1 MTTTT
6 WTDVPHD
13 PPRAATTRVV
23 RARYAPTDFITLL
36 WRELPLMIVVF
47 LVIVA
52 LGLGAALLMEKTYT
66 ASSSL
71 FVRLGQEYVY
81 QPRAG
86 DAGRGA
92 VPDIDQVVQSESEIL
107 MSDELRD
114 RVIRRLGLGYVFP
127 DLAKQYAE
135 APPSERPLVLAK
147 ARESM
152 GKKLGI
158 ETAPDNSIIRL
169 TYESRD
175 GESATRVLN
184 TLLEEYLVYRRGLLI
199 GPDDS
204 ALQRQRGLFQT
215 KLTQADQAYQDFL
228 TANGIG
234 DYAAEKAALIQV
246 QSQVQT
252 QRYAAEAQ
260 LSDRTARLASIQSQL
275 AGTSPE
281 IGLFRDQSMVA
292 SERLAALKLERE
304 ALLSRYKADAQPVKD
319 IEAQVA
325 QLQAAVDAGRT
336 SAPGATRTGL
346 NPIYQTLQTTRNDL
360 AAEVAALQQQVR
372 AYRDQ
377 AVQVNQRL
385 QELAQLEPQFIEL
398 SRDRDVLQSSVREFS
413 VREQQDEASRQIAG
427 ESSDNIRVVQR
438 AVASPNGK
446 SLRKPVL
453 ALAILFG
460 AFTALCAGLL
470 RMFLRPGLHT
480 PESAALT
487 LELPVL
493 ATAHARR

>member
-1 MTTTT
+1 MTTT
-6 WTDVPHD
+6 WTNIPHD
-13 PPRAATTRVV
+13 APRMATTRVV

-47 LVIVA
+47 LIIVA
-52 LGLGAALLMEKTYT
+52 LGLVAAFMMDKSYT

-107 MSDELRD
+107 MSGELRD
-114 RVIRRLGLGYVFP
+114 RVIRRLGLGFIFP
-127 DLAKQYAE
+127 DLAKQYAD
-135 APPSERPLVLAK
+135 AAPSERPVVLAK

-169 TYESRD
+169 TYEAKD
-175 GESATRVLN
+175 GDTAVKVLN
-184 TLLEEYLVYRRGLLI
+184 TLIEEYLIYRRSLLI

-204 ALQRQRGLFQT
+204 ALQRQRGLFEN
-215 KLTQADQAYQDFL
+215 KLTTADKAYQDFL

-246 QSQVQT
+246 HGQIES

-275 AGTSPE
+275 ASTAPE
-281 IGLFRDQSMVA
+281 VGLFRDQSMVA
-292 SERLAALKLERE
+292 ADRLAALKLERE

-319 IEAQVA
+319 IEAQIA
-325 QLQAAVDAGRT
+325 QLQSAVDAGRT
-336 SAPGATRTGL
+336 NAPGAQRTGI

-360 AAEVAALQQQVR
+360 AAEVAALQQQIR

-377 AVQVNQRL
+377 ATQVSQRL
-385 QELAQLEPQFIEL
+385 IELAELEPRFIEL
-398 SRDRDVLQSSVREFS
+398 SRDRDVLQTSVREFS

-438 AVASPNGK
+438 AVASPDGK
-446 SLRKPVL
+446 SLRKPLL

-460 AFTALCAGLL
+460 GFTALCVGLL
-470 RMFLRPGLHT
+470 RMFLRPGIHT

-493 ATAHARR
+493 ATASVKA